1 MRKPFRILT
10 SLIVGCAV
18 LTAPSARAQEIA
30 SPVSDQLRLFLESV
44 PLPVELRLGGESV
57 LAAQALPAFYAQRVY
72 RPAWVSENGPMPAAD
87 QFLAV
92 LKSVD
97 DDGLRSQDYHLD
109 RISRLLETTSG
120 SSPSPA
126 ALAELDLLLTDACL
140 MLGAHLVSG
149 RVDPFDLDREWI
161 AVRREIDLVAALEA
175 ALETGEVRAFLESL
189 LPDHQGYFLL
199 RDLGRR
205 YRDLVAAGG
214 WPPISEGPALRL
226 GDSGSRVA
234 ELRQRLAVTGD
245 LEADDSD
252 LTETLFDEQLES
264 AVRSFQARHGL
275 GVDGVVGERSLA
287 ALNVTASER
296 LEQIYLNLERWRW
309 LPQSLGEHYVLVNL
323 PAFDLRVVDGEA
335 TVLEMRVAVGRR
347 YRRTPVFSDTIR
359 YLVFNPYW
367 EIPPSIAINDKLP
380 EIRKDPSYF
389 GKQGIRVLSGWGA
402 DQREIDPHTIDWSTL
417 GRGNFPF
424 RLRQDPGPLNALGRV
439 KFMFPNSF
447 NIYLHDTPGREVF
460 DRPERDVSSGC
471 IRVAK
476 PLELAE
482 LLLSYNED
490 WQPGSSRQF
499 LSDYR
504 ERTIRLDVP
513 WPVHLL
519 YWTAWV
525 DEQGKAQFR
534 ADLYNRDDK
543 LSKALAEGSGSDGL

>member
-1 MRKPFRILT
+1 MLT
-10 SLIVGCAV
+10 S
-18 LTAPSARAQEIA
+18 PSTRAQEIA
-30 SPVSDQLRLFLESV
+30 SPVSDQLRRLLESITV
-44 PLPVELRLGGESV
+44 PIDLRVGAESMLAGE
-57 LAAQALPAFYAQRVY
+57 ALPAFYAQRVY
-72 RPAWVSENGPMPAAD
+72 RPAWVSEQGAKPTAE
-87 QFLAV
+87 QLLEV
-92 LKSVD
+92 LRNVG
-97 DDGLRSQDYHLD
+97 DDGLQPKDYHLE
-109 RISRLLETTSG
+109 RISRLLEETNG
-120 SSPSPA
+120 SSPRPA
-126 ALAELDLLLTDACL
+126 ALAELDLLLTDATL
-140 MLGAHLVSG
+140 ILGAHLASG
-149 RVDPFDLDREWI
+149 RVDPYDLDREWI
-161 AVRREIDLVAALEA
+161 AVRREVDLVEALEA
-175 ALETGEVRAFLESL
+175 AIETGEVGALLESL
-189 LPDHQGYFLL
+189 LPDHRGYFLL

-214 WPPISEGPALRL
+214 WPPISESPPLRS

-245 LEADDSD
+245 LEVDDSD
-252 LTETLFDEQLES
+252 LAEILFDETLES

-275 GVDGVVGERSLA
+275 GVDGVVGERTLA

-417 GRGNFPF
+417 GRSNFPF

-460 DRPERDVSSGC
+460 ERPERDVSSGC

-476 PLELAE
+476 PLDLAE
-482 LLLSYNED
+482 LLLSYNRD
-490 WQPGSSRQF
+490 WQPGDSKQF

-519 YWTAWV
+519 HWTAWV
-525 DEQGKAQFR
+525 DEQGEAQFR

-543 LSKALAEGSGSDGL
+543 LSKALAAGSGSDGM